1 MLSVILKDE
10 SLFTISKETFIG
22 VDSTGGIIFFTGMT
36 SLNGVSTNRNVV
48 ALDTSFI
55 SSVLINDVE
64 ISAESM
70 KNGLTKF
77 ICDYF
82 VDWY

>member
-22 VDSTGGIIFFTGMT
+22 VDATGGIIFFTEMA
-36 SLNGVSTNRNVV
+36 SLNGVSTKRNVV
-48 ALDTSFI
+48 ALDISFI
-55 SSVLINDVE
+55 TSVLINDTE
-64 ISAESM
+64 ISVESIS
-70 KNGLTKF
+70 NGLTKF

-82 VDWY
+82 SK

>member
-22 VDSTGGIIFFTGMT
+22 VDATGGIIFFTEMS
-36 SLNGVSTNRNVV
+36 SLNGVSTKRNIV
-48 ALDTSFI
+48 ALDISFI
-55 SSVLINDVE
+55 TSVLINDTE
-64 ISAESM
+64 ISVESIP
-70 KNGLTKF
+70 NGLTKY

-82 VDWY
+82 SK

>member
-22 VDSTGGIIFFTGMT
+22 VDSTGSIIFFTGMT

-70 KNGLTKF
+70 KNGLIKF

-82 VDWY
+82 SE

>member
-22 VDSTGGIIFFTGMT
+22 GDTTVDIIFFTEIG
-36 SLNGVSTNRNVV
+36 SLNGVSTKRNVV
-48 ALDTSFI
+48 ALDASVI

-64 ISAESM
+64 ISAELITD
-70 KNGLTKF
+70 GLTKF

-82 VDWY
+82 S

>member
-22 VDSTGGIIFFTGMT
+22 VDSTGGIIFFTGMIPQ
-36 SLNGVSTNRNVV
+36 NGVYAKRNIV

-55 SSVLINDVE
+55 SSVLINDTE
-64 ISAESM
+64 ISVESIP
-70 KNGLTKF
+70 NGLTKF

-82 VDWY
+82 SE

>member
-22 VDSTGGIIFFTGMT
+22 GDATGDIIFFTEMA
-36 SLNGVSTNRNVV
+36 SLNGVSTKRNVV
-48 ALDTSFI
+48 ALDTSAI

-64 ISAESM
+64 ISAESIP
-70 KNGLTKF
+70 NGLANF

-82 VDWY
+82 SE

>member
-22 VDSTGGIIFFTGMT
+22 IDATGGIIFFTGMT

-70 KNGLTKF
+70 KNGLIKF

-82 VDWY
+82 SE

>member
-22 VDSTGGIIFFTGMT
+22 VDATGGVIFFTEMIPQ
-36 SLNGVSTNRNVV
+36 NGVYAKRNIV

-55 SSVLINDVE
+55 SSVLINDTE

-70 KNGLTKF
+70 QNGLVKF

-82 VDWY
+82 SE

>member
-22 VDSTGGIIFFTGMT
+22 VDTTGGIIFFTEMT
-36 SLNGVSTNRNVV
+36 SLNGVSTKRNVV
-48 ALDTSFI
+48 ALDVSFI
-55 SSVLINDVE
+55 TSVLINDVE

-70 KNGLTKF
+70 QNGLIKF

-82 VDWY
+82 SE

>member
-10 SLFTISKETFIG
+10 SLFTISKETFVG
-22 VDSTGGIIFFTGMT
+22 GDTYGGIIFFTEMA
-36 SLNGVSTNRNVV
+36 SLNGVSTKQNVV
-48 ALDTSFI
+48 ALDTSSI

-64 ISAESM
+64 ISAESIT
-70 KNGLTKF
+70 NGLTNF

-82 VDWY
+82 SQ

>member
-22 VDSTGGIIFFTGMT
+22 GDATGDIIFFTEIG
-36 SLNGVSTNRNVV
+36 SLNGVSTKRNVV
-48 ALDTSFI
+48 ALDTSAI

-64 ISAESM
+64 ISAESIT
-70 KNGLTKF
+70 NGLTKF

-82 VDWY
+82 SQ

>member
-22 VDSTGGIIFFTGMT
+22 VDSTGGIIFFTEM
-36 SLNGVSTNRNVV
+36 SFLNGVSTKRNVV
-48 ALDTSFI
+48 ALDVLFI
-55 SSVLINDVE
+55 TSVLINDTE
-64 ISAESM
+64 ISVESIP
-70 KNGLTKF
+70 NGLTKF

-82 VDWY
+82 SK

>member
-22 VDSTGGIIFFTGMT
+22 VDATGGIIFFTEMS
-36 SLNGVSTNRNVV
+36 SLNGVSTKRNIV
-48 ALDTSFI
+48 ALDISFI
-55 SSVLINDVE
+55 TSVLINDME
-64 ISAESM
+64 ISVESIP
-70 KNGLTKF
+70 NGLTKF

-82 VDWY
+82 SK

>member
-22 VDSTGGIIFFTGMT
+22 VDSTGGIIFFTEMS
-36 SLNGVSTNRNVV
+36 SLNGVSTKRNIV
-48 ALDTSFI
+48 ALDVSSIT
-55 SSVLINDVE
+55 SVLINDTE
-64 ISAESM
+64 ISVGSIS
-70 KNGLTKF
+70 NGLTKF

-82 VDWY
+82 SE